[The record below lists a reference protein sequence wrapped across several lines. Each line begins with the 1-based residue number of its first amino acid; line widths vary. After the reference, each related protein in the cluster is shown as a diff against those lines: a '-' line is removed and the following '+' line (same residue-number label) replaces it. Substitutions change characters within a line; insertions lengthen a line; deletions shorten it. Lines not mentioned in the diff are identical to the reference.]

1 MKKYQAG
8 ASTWT
13 TMTFVLMLIFCS
25 IIGFKIGL
33 IYLDHGIVKKS
44 MQEIVNQRNFESMSS
59 EEIMGSMEKRMIID
73 NIRDFDKKAFQVKR
87 TDNGEKYIII
97 EYDKVESLFGD
108 ISIIVKFKEDIKKHK

>member
-1 MKKYQAG
+1 MKKYQSG

-13 TMTFVLMLIFCS
+13 TMTFVLMLIFFS
-25 IIGFKIGL
+25 IITFKVSL
-33 IYLDHGIVKKS
+33 IYLDHGIIKKS

-59 EEIMGSMEKRMIID
+59 EEIMVSMDKRMIID
-73 NIRDFDKKAFQVKR
+73 NIRGFDKKAFQVKR
-87 TDNGEKYIII
+87 TDKGEKYIII